1 MADNM
6 KKYLTGLVI
15 RKIKIKTMRS
25 FLSMSI
31 AKAVESDDI
40 PC

>member
-25 FLSMSI
+25 FLS